1 MKRKRGMH
9 MLRRDIFVLA
19 VVFMIASAILM
30 LTPLESTSVAP
41 YTLFE
46 PSNSDQYSFMGPL
59 YLPAGD
65 SIHATIVTGSALTI
79 GIVTYKDWT
88 EYQSGNVSKPSF
100 VILYPQDNTGFSY
113 TAAGNSLFVIV
124 VSSPIQSLPPFKL
137 VLHALRPY
145 YFEPYAVATL
155 IPGLSLLL
163 LSFFYR
169 SIWARYQE
177 RVRDRRLRV
186 R

>member
-1 MKRKRGMH
+1 MKRKRGVH
-9 MLRRDIFVLA
+9 MLRRDIFALA
-19 VVFMIASAILM
+19 VVFLIASAILIF
-30 LTPLESTSVAP
+30 TPLQSTSVAP

-46 PSNSDQYSFMGPL
+46 SSNSNQYSFMGPL

-65 SIHATIVTGSALTI
+65 SIRVTIVTGSALTI
-79 GIVTYKDWT
+79 GIVSYKAWT

-100 VILYPQDNTGFSY
+100 ILLKPQDNTGFSY

-124 VSSPIQSLPPFKL
+124 VNTPLQSLPPFKL
-137 VLHALRPY
+137 VLHAVRPY
-145 YFEPYAVATL
+145 YFAPYAIATL
-155 IPGLSLLL
+155 VPGLGLLL
-163 LSFFYR
+163 LSFFYTGI
-169 SIWARYQE
+169 STRYQE